1 MTRVALINCVDI
13 PIITTFS
20 TVLMAKKSKV
30 SNISQPHR
38 TRKILIG
45 ALVLIAI
52 ICLGL
57 LLMARAERFLALQ
70 QGGSTQFL
78 HALHDCADRSA
89 RLMAYKQ
96 YVMRESIRNPL
107 SPHIEVSVRSS
118 IKSDKAASDMFTCAV
133 SNSDVPVTLNFVKE

>member
-1 MTRVALINCVDI
+1 MAKISNIIQEHSARKTLIVAL
-13 PIITTFS
+13 
-20 TVLMAKKSKV
+20 A
-30 SNISQPHR
+30 
-38 TRKILIG
+38 
-45 ALVLIAI
+45 LIAI

-57 LLMARAERFLALQ
+57 LLMARVERFLALQ

-89 RLMAYKQ
+89 RLTAYKQ
-96 YVMRESIRNPL
+96 YVMRESIRTPL

-118 IKSDKAASDMFTCAV
+118 IRSDKAASDMFTCAV